1 MNNSIKKYLKE
12 ETKRQKEHF
21 ELIASE
27 NFVNDDILELQ
38 GSILTNKYA
47 EGYPGKRYYGGCE
60 YVDKIEQLAIDNA
73 KKLFSAEHANVQ
85 PHSGS
90 QANAAAY
97 LAFLNP
103 GDKILGMS
111 LNSGGH
117 LTHGYHISFSGIYYK
132 SFTYEVSEKNL
143 MLDYSEILEVAKKIK
158 PKLIIAGASSYS
170 REIDF
175 FRFRKICDEVNAYLM
190 VDMAHIAGL
199 VAAKIHSSPVPYADV
214 ITSTTHK
221 TLRGPRSG
229 LILTKEKYRD
239 KVDKAV
245 FPGTQGGPLM
255 HVIAAKAQAFI
266 DAQKSSFVEYQKQV
280 VNNSSAMADEFM
292 KSNCFVTTNG
302 TDNHLFLVDVKK
314 SFGLTGKFVENA
326 LEKINITLNKN
337 GLPFDVERPFITSGI
352 RIGTPAM
359 TTKGFTEEE
368 FRQVARIIID
378 VCRNFNSKK
387 ILNKSKNN
395 ILKLL
400 KKKE

>member
-1 MNNSIKKYLKE
+1 
-12 ETKRQKEHF
+12 
-21 ELIASE
+21 
-27 NFVNDDILELQ
+27 
-38 GSILTNKYA
+38 
-47 EGYPGKRYYGGCE
+47 
-60 YVDKIEQLAIDNA
+60 
-73 KKLFSAEHANVQ
+73 
-85 PHSGS
+85 
-90 QANAAAY
+90 
-97 LAFLNP
+97 
-103 GDKILGMS
+103 
-111 LNSGGH
+111 
-117 LTHGYHISFSGIYYK
+117 
-132 SFTYEVSEKNL
+132 
-143 MLDYSEILEVAKKIK
+143 
-158 PKLIIAGASSYS
+158 
-170 REIDF
+170 
-175 FRFRKICDEVNAYLM
+175 M

-302 TDNHLFLVDVKK
+302 TYNHLFLVDVKK

-337 GLPFDVERPFITSGI
+337 GLPFDGERPFITSGI

>member
-1 MNNSIKKYLKE
+1 MNNNIKQYLKE

-27 NFVNDDILELQ
+27 NFVSEDILELQ

-60 YVDKIEQLAIDNA
+60 YVDKIEQLAIDSA
-73 KKLFSAEHANVQ
+73 KKLFNAEHANVQ

-103 GDKILGMS
+103 GDRILGMS

-132 SFTYEVSEKNL
+132 SFTYEVSKKNL
-143 MLDYSEILEVAKKIK
+143 MLDYDEILEVAKKIK
-158 PKLIIAGASSYS
+158 PRLIIAGASSYS

-175 FRFRKICDEVNAYLM
+175 SRFRKICDEVNAYLM

-229 LILTKEKYRD
+229 LILTKKQHRD

-266 DAQKSSFVEYQKQV
+266 DAQKPSFIEYQKKV
-280 VNNSSAMADEFM
+280 TNNSSAMADEFM
-292 KSNCFVTTNG
+292 KNNCFVTTNG

-314 SFGLTGKFVENA
+314 SFGLTGKFVENI

-337 GLPFDVERPFITSGI
+337 GLPFDIERPFVTSGI

-359 TTKGFTEEE
+359 TTKGFTEKE
-368 FRQVARIIID
+368 FRQVARVIID
-378 VCRNFNSKK
+378 VCKNFNNKK
-387 ILNKSKNN
+387 ILDRSRNE

-400 KKKE
+400 KNKE